1 MNKSIGSIEFRS
13 IAKGIEVSNEM
24 VKKSYVDI
32 LYLKSICPGKFII
45 IISGDTGEVNTAIEY
60 GLSISQGFVVDSF
73 VINSVHESIISALKN
88 KYESIT
94 EVNCIGVMETSKVCA
109 GLKALDKT
117 LKSSDTTIIKL
128 QLSFAIGGKLV
139 YIVCGSLSSVNYGI
153 DEGKKELKDK
163 DVIQALVMP
172 HVDEKIIKHLIGRG

>member
-24 VKKSYVDI
+24 VKKAYVDI

-45 IISGDTGEVNTAIEY
+45 IISGDTGEVNTAVDY
-60 GLSISQGFVVDSF
+60 GISMSEGFIVDSF
-73 VINSVHESIISALKN
+73 VINSVHDSIISALKN
-88 KYESIT
+88 KYEDIS
-94 EVNCIGVMETSKVCA
+94 EVSCIGVMETSKVCA

-117 LKSSDTTIIKL
+117 LKNSDTTIIKL

-139 YIVCGSLSSVNYGI
+139 YIVCGNLSSVNYGI

-163 DVIQALVMP
+163 EIIQASIIP
-172 HVDEKIIKHLIGRG
+172 HVDEKIIKHLIGR

>member
-1 MNKSIGSIEFRS
+1 
-13 IAKGIEVSNEM
+13 
-24 VKKSYVDI
+24 
-32 LYLKSICPGKFII
+32 
-45 IISGDTGEVNTAIEY
+45 
-60 GLSISQGFVVDSF
+60 
-73 VINSVHESIISALKN
+73 
-88 KYESIT
+88 
-94 EVNCIGVMETSKVCA
+94 
-109 GLKALDKT
+109 
-117 LKSSDTTIIKL
+117 L

>member
-45 IISGDTGEVNTAIEY
+45 IISGDVGEVNTAIEY

-73 VINSVHESIISALKN
+73 VINAVHESII
-88 KYESIT
+88 
-94 EVNCIGVMETSKVCA
+94 G
-109 GLKALDKT
+109 
-117 LKSSDTTIIKL
+117 
-128 QLSFAIGGKLV
+128 
-139 YIVCGSLSSVNYGI
+139 
-153 DEGKKELKDK
+153 
-163 DVIQALVMP
+163 
-172 HVDEKIIKHLIGRG
+172 